1 MKVGRDMK
9 WAQTFQFA
17 AICLACGVLV
27 SSCDERTEGTQQVSV
42 SQESLPGFDLTILEG
57 ATLIDGTG
65 APAMLNSSI
74 LLRGDKIVG
83 VGRVGEFLGADSATV
98 IDLSGKTIVPG
109 FFDMH
114 AHVRESMLRPML
126 AFGITTIRNPGSGR
140 SAGIEI
146 RDRLSSGDI
155 LGPRMFTAGKII
167 NDSSAFS
174 LTPPSQSKRD
184 IGTGS
189 NFAEVRSADE
199 ARSAVRNQAT
209 AGFDF
214 VKVYM
219 GITPALLAA
228 VIEEADTQEVRVIGH
243 LKATSW
249 TQAADSGIDVL
260 THSCSEGP
268 NWELLEPE
276 VRSTFGWG
284 GWGTS
289 LRSWAATVATYDLDG
304 PRWRRLVNSLVSNRV
319 EVNPTLVTMEAHYWA
334 DQSDELASEQPT
346 FAPQGFAEA
355 WSGNWESVRNFMNL
369 WELSAEERLQLR
381 TSYQTCLEMV
391 GKMHSAG
398 VLLTT
403 GTDLGGWM
411 TPGVS
416 FHRELQLLSDA
427 GISNVDI
434 IQIATKNGAQA
445 LGILDEV
452 GTLEPGKRAD
462 IVVLQDDPLS
472 DIQNTQSIVT
482 VFLGGV
488 SYDPS
493 AILQESQHQR

>member
-9 WAQTFQFA
+9 WAQTFQFV
-17 AICLACGVLV
+17 AICLACGLFV
-27 SSCDERTEGTQQVSV
+27 SSCDERTEGAKQVPV
-42 SQESLPGFDLTILEG
+42 SQDSLPVFDLTVLEG

-65 APAMLNSSI
+65 APAIVNSSI
-74 LLRGDKIVG
+74 LLRGDKIIG
-83 VGRVGEFLGADSATV
+83 VGRDGEFLGADNATV
-98 IDLSGKTIVPG
+98 IDVSGKTIVPG

-114 AHVRESMLRPML
+114 AHVRESMLRPLL
-126 AFGITTIRNPGSGR
+126 AFGITTVRNPGSGR
-140 SAGIEI
+140 SAGIEV
-146 RDRLSSGDI
+146 RDRLATGSI
-155 LGPRMFTAGKII
+155 LGPRMFTAGQTI

-174 LTPPSQSKRD
+174 LTPLSQSKRD

-199 ARSAVRNQAT
+199 ARAAVRNQAN

-219 GITPALLAA
+219 GITPALLDAA
-228 VIEEADTQEVRVIGH
+228 VEEAHRRGVRVIGH

-268 NWELLEPE
+268 NWELLVPG
-276 VRSTFGWG
+276 VRRTFDWDSWG
-284 GWGTS
+284 AS
-289 LRSWAATVATYDLDG
+289 LRSWASTAATYDLDG
-304 PRWRRLVNSLVSNRV
+304 PRWRGLVNSLVSNRV

-346 FAPQGFAEA
+346 FAPQGYAEA

-369 WELSAEERLQLR
+369 WELGAEERLQLR
-381 TSYQTCLEMV
+381 TNYRTCLEMV

-398 VLLTT
+398 VLLTA

-427 GISNVDI
+427 GISNIDI

-462 IVVLQDDPLS
+462 IVVLQNDPLV

-493 AILQESQHQR
+493 AILRESQHQR

>member
-1 MKVGRDMK
+1 MEVGRSK
-9 WAQTFQFA
+9 KFAQTFLFA
-17 AICLACGVLV
+17 AVCLACGLFI
-27 SSCDERTEGTQQVSV
+27 SSCGKRIEDAKQVPIS
-42 SQESLPGFDLTILEG
+42 EDPLPVFDLTVLEG

-65 APAMLNSSI
+65 APAVANSSI
-74 LLRGDKIVG
+74 LLRGEKIIG
-83 VGRVGEFLGADSATV
+83 VGRDGEFLGTDKAIV
-98 IDLSGKTIVPG
+98 IDLSGKTIIPG

-114 AHVRESMLRPML
+114 AHVRESMLRSLL
-126 AFGITTIRNPGSGR
+126 AFGITAIRNPGSGR
-140 SAGIEI
+140 SAGIEV
-146 RDRLSSGDI
+146 RDRLANGSI
-155 LGPRMFTAGKII
+155 LGPRMFTAGQII
-167 NDSSAFS
+167 NDSSGFS
-174 LTPPSQSKRD
+174 LTPPSQSKSD
-184 IGTGS
+184 TGTGT
-189 NFAEVRSADE
+189 NYVEVRTADE
-199 ARSAVRNQAT
+199 AKAAVRDQAI

-219 GITPALLAA
+219 GITPALLYAA
-228 VIEEADTQEVRVIGH
+228 VEEAHRREVRVIGH

-268 NWELLEPE
+268 NWELIAPGI
-276 VRSTFGWG
+276 RQNFDWG
-284 GWGTS
+284 SWGAS
-289 LRSWAATVATYDLDG
+289 LRSWANAAATYDLDG
-304 PRWRRLVNSLVSNRV
+304 PRWRGLVNSLVSNGV

-346 FAPQGFAEA
+346 FAPQGYAET

-381 TSYQTCLEMV
+381 TSYQSCLEMV

-427 GISNVDI
+427 GISNIDI

-462 IVVLQDDPLS
+462 FVVLQKNPLA
-472 DIQNTQSIVT
+472 DIRNTQSIDKVY
-482 VFLGGV
+482 LGGV

-493 AILQESQHQR
+493 AILRESQR